1 MTWIAEGPLPRVF
14 DRFSPA
20 ARAAAWLFEGA
31 VRTRHHL
38 YEWGWLGSLEAPHP
52 VISIGNLAVGGTG
65 KTPLTLYLAERLL
78 AACVPVAVLTRG
90 YGRTSRRPVTIPPGR
105 ASAFAPESV
114 PASADVI
121 GDEPWLLRQRLPRLA
136 LGVDARRRRSARALA
151 PYLAGGG
158 VFLLDDGFQHLEL
171 RRDLDLV
178 VVAAG
183 EPLRGA
189 HLVPRGRLR
198 EPPSSLARADR
209 VVVMAAPTSPA
220 REDLVAASVAEVAIL
235 APGRP
240 IAVARPSLR
249 GLRPLGEP
257 GVPLMAA
264 AAWRQGPVA
273 AMAAIARPERLAA
286 GLEAAG
292 LEVAARIDF
301 PDHHRFT
308 RADLEAAH
316 DRTRGLAAIVT
327 TEKDE
332 PRLLAAPAAREILGI
347 PVWVAV
353 IALEFTAGESDL
365 LAAVGEVAGTVLA
378 AAS

>member
-1 MTWIAEGPLPRVF
+1 VK
-14 DRFSPA
+14 
-20 ARAAAWLFEGA
+20 RAAAWLFDAA
-31 VRTRHHL
+31 VRTRHRL
-38 YEWGWLGSLEAPHP
+38 YEWRWLSSMDAPHP

-78 AACVPVAVLTRG
+78 DAGLPVAVLTRG
-90 YGRTSRRPVTIPPGR
+90 YGRVSRKPVTILPDTTS
-105 ASAFAPESV
+105 ASAPDSE

-121 GDEPWLLRQRLPRLA
+121 GDEPWLLRQRLPRVA

-151 PYLAGGG
+151 TYLAGGG
-158 VFLLDDGFQHLEL
+158 VFLLDDGFQHFEL
-171 RRDLDLV
+171 RRDLDIV
-178 VVAAG
+178 VVAAD
-183 EPLRGA
+183 EPLRGG

-198 EPPSSLARADR
+198 ERPSSLARADH
-209 VVVMAAPTSPA
+209 VVVMCSPA
-220 REDLVAASVAEVAIL
+220 CRAHGELVAARAAEVRIL

-240 IAVARPSLR
+240 IAVARPTLR

-257 GVPLMAA
+257 GALLMAP
-264 AAWRQGPVA
+264 AAWRRVPVA

-292 LEVAARIDF
+292 LEVAVRIDF

-308 RADLEAAH
+308 RGDLEAA
-316 DRTRGLAAIVT
+316 RARARGLAAIVT

-332 PRLLAAPAAREILGI
+332 PRLLATPAAAEILGI